1 MTNLREKRIEKGLSQ
16 KDLAAATGVKNVTMC
31 AYEKGTRRPK
41 PDKAKKIAAVL
52 GFDWT
57 EFYEDP
63 EPAEAES

>member
-16 KDLAAATGVKNVTMC
+16 KDLAAATGVKNGTMC
-31 AYEKGTRRPK
+31 AYEKGIRRPK
-41 PDKAKKIAAVL
+41 PAVAKKIAALL